1 MTDDPLKEFVDY
13 LSRGPRPGAD
23 LWRDGRGEVVGRFL
37 GLGLASVFQS
47 VREAKTRRIVGHEA
61 FIRSY
66 DEADHSLSPWSLFSH
81 AATDDQLVELDRTC
95 RTIHAIR
102 YFVRRPAQGSLFLN
116 VHGRLMLA
124 VQEDHGRT
132 FRSVLDSLAIPAS
145 RIVIESPEVLTQN
158 LALLGCVMQ
167 NYRRNGYR
175 VAINLASA
183 NQASGLLSRFQPE
196 FLKVDVRNLA
206 SADALSHI
214 VARAARRG
222 ARVIV
227 KRIETPAQVSLAQQ
241 GGADFLQGW
250 AFDVPGVQP
259 VAPAADPL
267 SAWPVRGAAHAGTF
281 LRLQPSGQ
289 AP

>member
-1 MTDDPLKEFVDY
+1 MTDDPLKEFVDS
-13 LSRGPRPGAD
+13 LSRGPRSGAD
-23 LWRDGRGEVVGRFL
+23 LWRDARNEVVGRFL

-47 VREAKTRRIVGHEA
+47 VREAKTLRIVGHEA
-61 FIRSY
+61 FIRSH
-66 DEADHSLSPWSLFSH
+66 DEADHGLSPWTLFSH
-81 AATDDQLVELDRTC
+81 AATDDQLVELDRAC

-145 RIVIESPEVLTQN
+145 RIVIESPEGLTEN
-158 LALLGCVMQ
+158 LALLSCVMQ

-183 NQASGLLSRFQPE
+183 NQASALLARFRPE
-196 FLKVDVRNLA
+196 FLKVNVRNLA
-206 SADALSHI
+206 SAEGLTQL

-250 AFDVPGVQP
+250 AFDPASAQP
-259 VAPAADPL
+259 VPSVADPF
-267 SAWPVRGAAHAGTF
+267 SAWPGHGAGHAGTF
-281 LRLQPSGQ
+281 LRLQPSGR